1 MSKKISI
8 AKAVDVDRLRENIS
22 LYRHETGVMIPYIF
36 ANNETI
42 YEIGKRCNC
51 LEKYCLSYFINKYV
65 GYFEGGYKL
74 FLDNTLSFGEVEIR

>member
-22 LYRHETGVMIPYIF
+22 LYRHETGVVSPYIF
-36 ANNETI
+36 ANDETI
-42 YEIGKRCNC
+42 YEIGKNCNC
-51 LEKYCLSYFINKYV
+51 LKKCCLSYSINKYV
-65 GYFEGGYKL
+65 GYFEGYKL